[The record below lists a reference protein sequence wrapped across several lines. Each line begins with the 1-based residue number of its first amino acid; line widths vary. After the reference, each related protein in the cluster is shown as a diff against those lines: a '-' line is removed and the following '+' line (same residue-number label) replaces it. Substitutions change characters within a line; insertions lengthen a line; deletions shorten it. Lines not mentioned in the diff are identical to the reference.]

1 MTEVYGSKNL
11 IRLDGIS
18 ISLGEDGF
26 LSVYLKGDSLY
37 VKTRELIGPGV
48 WEAPFSSVYSL
59 LWGSSRLLHVNY
71 VKPDGQFSHMPI
83 SGTVPALEAL
93 ALRIRAA
100 NPRITEDISGKK
112 WTDFHSFRAAIA
124 VLLVLGI
131 PLFMFWLANY
141 FG

>member
-1 MTEVYGSKNL
+1 MDAPQLVKLEGV
-11 IRLDGIS
+11 S

-26 LSVYLKGDSLY
+26 LPIYLKGEALFI
-37 VKTRELIGPGV
+37 KTRELIGPAA
-48 WEAPFSSVYSL
+48 WEAPFPSIYSL

-71 VKPDGQFSHMPI
+71 VEPDGQFKQLPI

-100 NPRITEDISGKK
+100 NPKITEDISGKR
-112 WTDFHSFRAAIA
+112 WTDFHTFRAAIA
-124 VLLVLGI
+124 VMLVLGI